1 MENREYPLLFIDYTI
16 TVAVPGVIMFDS
28 EINPDHLCVKDGDIF
43 KVIIKDGRI
52 CFHGVSRK
60 NQNDDGIQQSNTS
73 GSGI

>member
-16 TVAVPGVIMFDS
+16 TVAVPGVIMFDP
-28 EINPDHLCVKDGDIF
+28 EINPDHMCVKDGDIF

-60 NQNDDGIQQSNTS
+60 QHNKNGYIK
-73 GSGI
+73 